1 MKITSFL
8 KISVVLM
15 MMMMMIFASCKK
27 DDVTP
32 ELNVT
37 PLEISL
43 NAEGDTSEFSIV
55 TNDSWTIQNAADAWL
70 QVSQVN
76 GNSGSASIQIIASKN
91 ATGNS
96 RSTI

>member
-15 MMMMMIFASCKK
+15 MMIFFASCKK

-43 NAEGDTSEFSIV
+43 NAEGDTPEFP
-55 TNDSWTIQNAADAWL
+55 
-70 QVSQVN
+70 
-76 GNSGSASIQIIASKN
+76 
-91 ATGNS
+91 
-96 RSTI
+96 